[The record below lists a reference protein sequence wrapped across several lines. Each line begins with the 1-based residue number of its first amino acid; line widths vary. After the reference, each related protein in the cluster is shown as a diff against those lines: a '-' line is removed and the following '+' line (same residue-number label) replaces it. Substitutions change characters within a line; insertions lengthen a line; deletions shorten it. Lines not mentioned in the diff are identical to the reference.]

1 MGFLDRFSQGLKKTR
16 EAVMG
21 QAASVL
27 RPGHK
32 LTEEDFEKLEE
43 ALLRADV
50 GPAATDR
57 VLEGVRRRLAK
68 PGAENDPAAAVREEI
83 ENLFAGAAATGAKA
97 GVTGAAAGAGAA
109 TGTAAGATTGATAG
123 GTGGAKSTPGP
134 DAPTETAEEP
144 KKRSW
149 WPGFGKPQAPPEPAK
164 PEPPAVA
171 APTPPAA
178 PSPRAPHVILIV
190 GVNGTGKTTTIAKLA
205 HHYKK
210 EGERVLLV
218 ACDTFRAAASDQL
231 QIWADRVGVEI
242 HRQKE
247 GADPAAV
254 AFDGMARAK
263 NIGATRVLVD
273 TAGRLHV
280 KANLMAELEKVR
292 RVIDRAIPGA
302 PHETLLV
309 LDATT
314 GQNGLAQVR
323 EFGKALPMT
332 GLVLTKLDGTA
343 KGGVALAIAESLK
356 LPLQWVGLG
365 EGMED
370 LIPFDAKEFAEAL
383 IAQ

>member
-1 MGFLDRFSQGLKKTR
+1 MGFLDRITQGLKKTR
-16 EAVMG
+16 ESVMG
-21 QAASVL
+21 QAAAVL

-32 LTEEDFEKLEE
+32 LTEDDYEKLEE

-50 GPAATDR
+50 GPTATDR
-57 VLEGVRRRLAK
+57 VLEGVRKRLAK
-68 PGAENDPAAAVREEI
+68 PGAENDPGLAVREEI
-83 ENLFAGAAATGAKA
+83 ESLFASAVKDAKPASSVAAPTPQPIPSKA
-97 GVTGAAAGAGAA
+97 EETK
-109 TGTAAGATTGATAG
+109 TPATT
-123 GTGGAKSTPGP
+123 
-134 DAPTETAEEP
+134 EEP

-149 WPGFGKPQAPPEPAK
+149 FPSFGKSGK
-164 PEPPAVA
+164 PEPDK
-171 APTPPAA
+171 PAA
-178 PSPRAPHVILIV
+178 GKQEATAPAPATPSSPPPSTATAHPSGSRAPHVVLIV

-205 HHYKK
+205 NHYKK
-210 EGERVLLV
+210 EGEKVLLV
-218 ACDTFRAAASDQL
+218 ACDTFRAAAADQL
-231 QIWADRVGVEI
+231 QIWAERVGVEI

-254 AFDGMARAK
+254 AYDGMARAK
-263 NIGATRVLVD
+263 SMGATKVLVD

-302 PHETLLV
+302 PQETLLV

-323 EFGKALPMT
+323 EFGKAIPMT

-343 KGGVALAIAESLK
+343 KGGVALAIADTLK
-356 LPLQWVGLG
+356 LPLQWVGIG

-383 IAQ
+383 VSESA